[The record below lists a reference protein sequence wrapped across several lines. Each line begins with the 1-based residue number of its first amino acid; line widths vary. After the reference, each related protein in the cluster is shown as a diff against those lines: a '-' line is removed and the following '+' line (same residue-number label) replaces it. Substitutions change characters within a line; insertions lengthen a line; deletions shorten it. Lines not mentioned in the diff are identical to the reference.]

1 MPYNILILPLCAGYF
16 ILVYSLL
23 FKYNIQRFHQR
34 RLLFESIIAAIII
47 LVSAFT
53 FRTLIELA
61 FPKIIPYFLEKLS
74 FVPIDKPD
82 YFWTAFFS
90 CVIAVILV
98 ILSNYII
105 KKFYGNYEPIIWA
118 IRKNGDELEKL
129 FERSAT
135 EGKIMQLT
143 LKNNK
148 IYIGFCE
155 TIPEPQKTNYLVISP
170 VLSGYR
176 DSETKKMEITTDYF
190 KIIDNY
196 VENLDDS
203 TTSVELN
210 TDITIKQDE
219 ILTASIYEQE
229 IYDMFNNI

>member
-143 LKNNK
+143 LQLNWSGSRLRDK
-148 IYIGFCE
+148 I
-155 TIPEPQKTNYLVISP
+155 N
-170 VLSGYR
+170 
-176 DSETKKMEITTDYF
+176 
-190 KIIDNY
+190 
-196 VENLDDS
+196 
-203 TTSVELN
+203 
-210 TDITIKQDE
+210 
-219 ILTASIYEQE
+219 
-229 IYDMFNNI
+229 